1 MMKIAVGILIY
12 VQGDYFQCSSCLA
25 EKGKRIC
32 DNEAYT
38 PPKKVRHSHHS
49 DTSTP
54 SLNVIG
60 FAKQNHLWTIVTTS
74 PTLTH
79 THPVTGLS
87 LWLALKV
94 TINWLH
100 ESKRW
105 QGWIRKKS
113 WRTWKW
119 KKKHIADEINW
130 RYAQLLPWEKFLWLP
145 KTGLEMMI
153 WGFNGMQDK

>member
-1 MMKIAVGILIY
+1 MMKIVVGILIY

-60 FAKQNHLWTIVTTS
+60 FAKQNLLWTIVTTS

-79 THPVTGLS
+79 TSSHRFIFLTS
-87 LWLALKV
+87 A
-94 TINWLH
+94 
-100 ESKRW
+100 
-105 QGWIRKKS
+105 QGNNQPTPRVQMLTRVNS
-113 WRTWKW
+113 
-119 KKKHIADEINW
+119 
-130 RYAQLLPWEKFLWLP
+130 
-145 KTGLEMMI
+145 
-153 WGFNGMQDK
+153 